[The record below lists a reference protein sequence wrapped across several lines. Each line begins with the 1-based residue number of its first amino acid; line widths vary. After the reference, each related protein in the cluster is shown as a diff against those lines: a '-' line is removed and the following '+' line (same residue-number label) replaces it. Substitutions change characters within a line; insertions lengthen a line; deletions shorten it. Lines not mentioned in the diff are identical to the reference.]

1 MFSESLNALDNLTIT
16 KQKENKMNKQ
26 KFQKLNVG
34 ELLVGQEYH
43 SRIRTGFGEILEARQ
58 NGNVNFPNGF
68 VYKIRVSKN
77 NYDPSSKEFWATVAV
92 IA

>member
-1 MFSESLNALDNLTIT
+1 
-16 KQKENKMNKQ
+16 MNKQ

-77 NYDPSSKEFWATVAV
+77 NYDPTSKEFWATVAV

>member
-1 MFSESLNALDNLTIT
+1 
-16 KQKENKMNKQ
+16 MNKQ

-34 ELLVGQEYH
+34 ELLIGQEYH

-58 NGNVNFPNGF
+58 NGDVNFPNGF

>member
-1 MFSESLNALDNLTIT
+1 
-16 KQKENKMNKQ
+16 MNKQ
-26 KFQKLNVG
+26 QFQKLSAG
-34 ELLVGQEYH
+34 ESLIGQEYQ

-58 NGNVNFPNGF
+58 NGSVHFPNGF

-77 NYDPSSKEFWATVAV
+77 NYDPNSKEFWATVAV

>member
-1 MFSESLNALDNLTIT
+1 
-16 KQKENKMNKQ
+16 MNKQ

>member
-1 MFSESLNALDNLTIT
+1 
-16 KQKENKMNKQ
+16 MNKQ
-26 KFQKLNVG
+26 QFQKINVG

-43 SRIRTGFGEILEARQ
+43 SQIRTGFGEILEARQ
-58 NGNVNFPNGF
+58 NGSVHFPNGF

-77 NYDPSSKEFWATVAV
+77 NYNPNSKEFWATVAV

>member
-1 MFSESLNALDNLTIT
+1 
-16 KQKENKMNKQ
+16 MNKQ

-58 NGNVNFPNGF
+58 NGDVNFPNGF